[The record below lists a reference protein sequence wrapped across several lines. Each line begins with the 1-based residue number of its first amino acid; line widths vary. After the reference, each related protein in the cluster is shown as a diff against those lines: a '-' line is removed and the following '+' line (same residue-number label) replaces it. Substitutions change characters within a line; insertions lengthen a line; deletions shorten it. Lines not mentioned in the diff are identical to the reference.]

1 MTATNPETTEES
13 ANASPRSGPIP
24 ESPNDRPVAANPK
37 NSFLPLPTAITKESK
52 PLLMTAL
59 PPALPG
65 CYHPSARLSE
75 ASRASLAPLPG
86 PGIGFLRNR
95 TPLRAKRTVWSGR
108 IHQSG
113 FHGAIGLQRVT
124 R

>member
-37 NSFLPLPTAITKESK
+37 NSFLPIPTAITKEST

-65 CYHPSARLSE
+65 CYHPPASLSE
-75 ASRASLAPLPG
+75 TGRASLAPLPG

-95 TPLRAKRTVWSGR
+95 TPQRAKRTVWSAAFTS
-108 IHQSG
+108 QG
-113 FHGAIGLQRVT
+113 FMGS
-124 R
+124 